1 MKTKKLL
8 IILII
13 SSFLIASIIF
23 YSEKDVI
30 LTYVRHDNQ
39 QAENSVPEQN
49 FFQAPSLE
57 AKSAYVFDLSEDKI
71 IFELNS
77 ELQLPLAS
85 LTKLMTALV
94 ARENILDWM
103 MVEIT
108 PEAILTEGDS
118 GFFAGEKWP
127 VSDLTKTMLI
137 SSSNDAAAALALN
150 VGQLDFL
157 GLMNKKAVEMGFIQT
172 YFFNSTGLDLNNY
185 LAGAYGSAQNIAGL
199 ISYIFKKYPDLLE
212 STQQDS
218 VVINYRNFKNTDLLI
233 NQLPG
238 ILASK
243 TGYSDLAGG
252 NLAIVADVG
261 FHHPVVIVVLGSS
274 ELGRFEDVKKL
285 YEETLKYLNQ

>member
-39 QAENSVPEQN
+39 QAENSVPEQI

-150 VGQLDFL
+150 ACQLDFL
-157 GLMNKKAVEMGFIQT
+157 GLMNKKAVEMGLTQT
-172 YFFNSTGLDLNNY
+172 YFFNPTGLDLNNY

-252 NLAIVADVG
+252 NLAIIADAG
-261 FHHPVVIVVLGSS
+261 FHNPVVIVVLGSS
-274 ELGRFEDVKKL
+274 EQGRFEDVKKL
-285 YEETLKYLNQ
+285 YEETLKYLNK

>member
-8 IILII
+8 IIAAIFSLLLI
-13 SSFLIASIIF
+13 SLVF
-23 YSEKDVI
+23 YLERDIV
-30 LTYVRHDNQ
+30 LTYVKRDNQ
-39 QAENSVPEQN
+39 QTENSVPTQS
-49 FFQAPSLE
+49 FFRAPSLE

-94 ARENILDWM
+94 ARENIPDWM

-127 VSDLTKTMLI
+127 ISDLTKTMLI
-137 SSSNDAAAALALN
+137 SSSNDAATAMALN
-150 VGQLDFL
+150 VGQADFL
-157 GLMNKKAVEMGFIQT
+157 ALMNKKAVGMGLAQT
-172 YFFNSTGLDLNNY
+172 YFFNPTGLDLNNY
-185 LAGAYGSAQNIAGL
+185 LAGAYGSAQNVAGL

-212 STQQDS
+212 LTQQDS

-252 NLAIVADVG
+252 NLAIVVDAG
-261 FHHPVVIVVLGSS
+261 FHHPIAIVVLNSS
-274 ELGRFEDVKKL
+274 EKGRFEDIKKL